1 MCRQTRQRDVVV
13 VVAGSQCCHKLAAA
27 KAEAEA
33 EAVPVAVAVTVAEI
47 VAETVPQIVAATGSN
62 SGAA

>member
-13 VVAGSQCCHKLAAA
+13 AAGSQCCHKLAAA
-27 KAEAEA
+27 KA

-47 VAETVPQIVAATGSN
+47 VAKTVPQIVAATGSK
-62 SGAA
+62 SEAA